1 MNPAVPGR
9 PNRAGSHRYRARS
22 KPSARVTVAV
32 ACAAQL
38 MNAINI
44 GACPLLVPD
53 IAGTLGG
60 GASSLSWVV
69 SAYAIVFGALVLWG
83 GRLTDAVGSRPILIT
98 GFAIS
103 AAGAALAAVAPT
115 AWVLIAGRIIQGIG
129 AALAVPGG
137 LAWLAVS
144 TTDPRR
150 RSRNLAAFA
159 ASGAIGFG
167 AGALAGGILSDALGW
182 RSVFVFEFVVVLI
195 LTLLAWRLPSVA
207 APNKPAPSYW
217 GAILISTALLLFA
230 LWLALGSKTGWGEVT
245 ALTTMA
251 LAGALWVGAAV
262 HERRSTRPMIPH
274 HLWRVPGLVGVLI
287 ATGLLYAAWAGSYYF
302 GALALQDL
310 VGLSMTS
317 AALWLAPLAVGALLG
332 SRVAARALSRGQSR
346 DSLIIAGGAV
356 CALGPLAA
364 SFLSG
369 RSHAVLYL
377 LVLLLA
383 IVGQVIAF
391 VAQSDL
397 VVTLVGLDSAG
408 IGGAMF
414 NSAGQIG
421 GGLGLAGLALVFDA
435 STEGAFGRFGL
446 VSYPGAFRVSAL
458 LALLATAA
466 IVVVRFQLRRHT
478 PLSHASK
485 SKRNPIPVTDSEA

>member
-1 MNPAVPGR
+1 MP
-9 PNRAGSHRYRARS
+9 
-22 KPSARVTVAV
+22 VAV
-32 ACAAQL
+32 ACAAQM

-44 GACPLLVPD
+44 GACPLMVPG
-53 IAGTLGG
+53 IAAALGG
-60 GASSLSWVV
+60 GTSSLSWVV

-83 GRLTDAVGSRPILIT
+83 GRLTDAVGSRRILVI
-98 GFAIS
+98 GFMVS
-103 AAGAALAAVAPT
+103 AAGAALAAAAP
-115 AWVLIAGRIIQGIG
+115 AMWVLIGGRIVQGIG

-150 RSRNLAAFA
+150 RSRRLAAFA

-167 AGALAGGILSDALGW
+167 VGALAGGVLSDAAGW
-182 RSVFVFEFVVVLI
+182 RSVFVLEFIVVVI
-195 LTLLAWRLPSVA
+195 LSLLAWRLPSVTG
-207 APNKPAPSYW
+207 PSKPAPSYW
-217 GAILISTALLLFA
+217 GAVLTSTALLLFA
-230 LWLALGSKTGWGEVT
+230 LWLALGSRAGWGGIS
-245 ALTTMA
+245 ALTVMA

-274 HLWRVPGLVGVLI
+274 HLWRVPGLVGVLL

-302 GALALQDL
+302 GALALQEL

-332 SRVAARALSRGQSR
+332 SRVAARALSSGQSR

-364 SFLSG
+364 SYLSAG
-369 RSHAVLYL
+369 SHAVLYL

-383 IVGQVIAF
+383 IVGQVVAF

-397 VVTLVGLDSAG
+397 VVTLVGVDSAG

-435 STEGAFGRFGL
+435 STGGALGRVGL
-446 VSYPGAFRVSAL
+446 ASYPGAFRVSAL

-466 IVVVRFQLRRHT
+466 MVVIRFRARRQGS
-478 PLSHASK
+478 LSEAST
-485 SKRNPIPVTDSEA
+485 SKMNPGSMTDSEV